1 MRSHFL
7 KCERLIVKSSVIQG
21 EVQFLKQILEPP
33 PSPLQTLVEN
43 NLAIDA
49 VDKRIEKKT
58 NRQEKGKIETRSN
71 TLSPVS

>member
-1 MRSHFL
+1 M
-7 KCERLIVKSSVIQG
+7 KCERLIVKSSVIQR
-21 EVQFLKQILEPP
+21 ELQFLKQILDPT
-33 PSPLQTLVEN
+33 PSPPLQTLVEN